1 MVYLSTTATLIATV
15 AAFFLW
21 ARRGLSAFGWLQWV
35 LRILAA
41 LPLLASGVLHFTR
54 TALMASMI
62 PPFFPDH
69 LQLVVLTGV
78 FELAGAIGLL
88 LPPFTRV
95 ASACLAVLMI
105 VIFPANVFVAGETLG
120 GLHMPSAPV
129 RLAMQ
134 VVYILLLLL
143 GGWGIPGRPDREPQ
157 IPPPGSLSTKGTA
170 PAVP

>member
-134 VVYILLLLL
+134 VVYILLLLVA
-143 GGWGIPGRPDREPQ
+143 GWGIPRRSAVSRPRNESRV
-157 IPPPGSLSTKGTA
+157 GKSLSSPWA
-170 PAVP
+170 